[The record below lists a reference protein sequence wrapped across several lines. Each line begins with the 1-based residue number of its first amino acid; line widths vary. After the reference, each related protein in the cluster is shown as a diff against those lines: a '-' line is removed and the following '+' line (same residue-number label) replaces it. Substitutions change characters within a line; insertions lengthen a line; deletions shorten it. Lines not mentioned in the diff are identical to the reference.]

1 MATATPVYS
10 NGTWGSVVGANL
22 NGVYAPRPVEG
33 VLRTEEYTVENATIE
48 LTCPEPGYDPLVLQL
63 GNKTFSRQVPDVS
76 PIWAQWEASNLL
88 PSLADVAEPDSV
100 KLPRL
105 KTEKQAALDA
115 AWKSAEATG
124 VQVNDIHFGIAQ
136 GDVSL
141 LTGAFVL
148 AQTAVNLGAAS
159 ADGPFTLIDVS
170 GQSHSFTFAELTQ
183 TMLLY
188 GNARAAWSKDY
199 ADAKA
204 AIEAASTV
212 AQINA
217 VTVPDFE

>member
-10 NGTWGSVVGANL
+10 NGTWGSVVAVVH
-22 NGVYAPRPVEG
+22 NGETITPENPGQVITEDRQTTYEKEGCLPVTVTNRVSFESIKPWD
-33 VLRTEEYTVENATIE
+33 VLEAAGLLPD
-48 LTCPEPGYDPLVLQL
+48 LTPIPEPD
-63 GNKTFSRQVPDVS
+63 
-76 PIWAQWEASNLL
+76 E
-88 PSLADVAEPDSV
+88 V
-100 KLPRL
+100 KLTRL
-105 KTEKQAALDA
+105 KTEKQAALDV
-115 AWKSAEATG
+115 AWKAAEATG
-124 VQVNDIHFGIAQ
+124 VQVNDIYFGIAQ

-159 ADGPFTLIDVS
+159 ADGPFTLIDVA

-188 GNARAAWSKDY
+188 GNARAAWSQTY
-199 ADAKA
+199 AETKA

-212 AQINA
+212 AQIYA
-217 VTVPDFE
+217 VTVPTFN

>member
-10 NGTWGSVVGANL
+10 NGTWGSVVGASL

-33 VLRTEEYTVENATIE
+33 VMRPEEYTVQNATIE

-63 GNKTFSRQVPDVS
+63 GDKTFSRQVPDVS
-76 PIWAQWEASNLL
+76 PIWAEWGANNLL

-105 KTEKQAALDA
+105 KTEKQAALDVAWA
-115 AWKSAEATG
+115 AAEATG
-124 VQVNDIHFGIAQ
+124 VSVNGIHFGITQ

-148 AQTAVNLGAAS
+148 AQTAVTIGTVS

-188 GNARAAWSKDY
+188 GNARATWSQTY
-199 ADAKA
+199 AQTKA
-204 AIEAASTV
+204 AIEAATSIV
-212 AQINA
+212 LIGS
-217 VTVPDFE
+217 VVIPSFS

>member
-115 AWKSAEATG
+115 AWKAAEATG